1 MIGGSMAVRFYKP
14 TSGSIWNMDNR
25 YHIQQIEMFDASGK
39 NQKQSVET
47 PWMKVGDAFP
57 RYLASEDA
65 IMRSV
70 LLFAVEPKT
79 EEFDGEYSWALKI
92 IYSW

>member
-1 MIGGSMAVRFYKP
+1 
-14 TSGSIWNMDNR
+14 
-25 YHIQQIEMFDASGK
+25 MFDASGE

-57 RYLASEDA
+57 RYLASGDA

-79 EEFDGEYSWALKI
+79 VEFDGEYS
-92 IYSW
+92 

>member
-1 MIGGSMAVRFYKP
+1 
-14 TSGSIWNMDNR
+14 
-25 YHIQQIEMFDASGK
+25 MFDASGK
-39 NQKQSVET
+39 NRKQSVET

-57 RYLASEDA
+57 RSLALEDA

-70 LLFAVEPKT
+70 LLFAMEPKT
-79 EEFDGEYSWALKI
+79 EEFDGEYSRALMI